1 MLAQGLHLHFAH
13 RTFQW
18 SNEGRGVAAV
28 HCIIVGYGRQ
38 AADQPVIFDYSANIR
53 AAEGQRLAVGRINPY
68 LVDGPDAVLARR
80 GQPMCDVP
88 PMGIGNKPIDDGNY
102 LFTPDEKA
110 AFIKAEPGS
119 RPYFRRWLGAEEFLN
134 GIERWCLW
142 LGDASPAELAALPE
156 CRKRVEAVRKFRAA
170 SKSAPTRAI
179 AATPRRFH
187 VEFMPR
193 GNYLAVPEVSSE
205 KRRFIPIGFLKPAI
219 LASNLLR
226 TVPSA
231 TLAHFGIVS
240 SSLHNAWM
248 RTVAG
253 RLKSDYRYS
262 IHIVYNNFPWPQNVS
277 DQQRSLIEAA
287 AQAVLD
293 VRASFSDSTLAQLY
307 NPDTMPAELV
317 KAHAALDRAVDAA
330 YGYKG
335 GKDDASRV
343 AFLFKLYQQLA
354 APLDAAAP
362 KPRRT
367 RRTGAAAGALNS

>member
-1 MLAQGLHLHFAH
+1 
-13 RTFQW
+13 
-18 SNEGRGVAAV
+18 
-28 HCIIVGYGRQ
+28 
-38 AADQPVIFDYSANIR
+38 
-53 AAEGQRLAVGRINPY
+53 
-68 LVDGPDAVLARR
+68 
-80 GQPMCDVP
+80 MCDVP